1 MLKYILNRLLLVIPT
16 ILVVIFIVFFILTLT
31 PGTLAEIILGSDAS
45 EEEIHALNDELG
57 FYDPLIVRYFNYLK
71 GVLSFD
77 FGESYLSPTP
87 AYAELVKKFPFTLR
101 LGISSIVVSALIG
114 IPLGVI
120 SAIKQYSFMDISLT
134 VGALILASTPGFVLG
149 LLMVLVFSLKL
160 GWLPPNGIGSIK
172 HYIMPVLTLSLS
184 SAAFLARMTRTSMLE
199 TLRQDYIRTAKAK
212 GVPKKLIITR
222 HALKSALMPVITILG
237 TKFAGTLG
245 GAMITEQVFGL
256 PGVGSV
262 ILAAIQ
268 GKDIPV
274 IMVSVIFLGVAF
286 KLIMLLV
293 DVTYFTIDPR
303 LSARFK

>member
-1 MLKYILNRLLLVIPT
+1 MLKYIASRLALVIPT
-16 ILVVIFIVFFILTLT
+16 ILVVIFIVFYILSLT
-31 PGTLAEIILGSDAS
+31 PGTPAEIILGTDA
-45 EEEIHALNDELG
+45 EEEDIVALNEELG
-57 FYDPLIVRYFNYLK
+57 FYDPLIVRYINYLR
-71 GVLSFD
+71 GILSFD
-77 FGESYLSPTP
+77 FGESYLSPAP
-87 AYAELVKKFPFTLR
+87 AYAELVKKFPFTLK
-101 LGISSIVVSALIG
+101 LGVASILVSALIG
-114 IPLGVI
+114 IPLGII
-120 SAIKQYSFMDISLT
+120 SAIKQYSFVDISLT
-134 VGALILASTPGFVLG
+134 VSALILASTPGFVLG
-149 LLMVLVFSLKL
+149 LLMVLLFSLKL
-160 GWLPPNGIGSIK
+160 GILPPNGIGSIQ
-172 HYIMPVLTLSLS
+172 HYIMPVLTLSLA

-199 TLRQDYIRTAKAK
+199 VLRQDYIRTAKAK
-212 GVPKKLIITR
+212 GVPKQLIITR

-262 ILAAIQ
+262 ILAAIR

-293 DVTYFTIDPR
+293 DVVYFVIDPR